1 MKGKRAAKK
10 GPVSFTVERAPGD
23 DWLLTEAVGAP
34 CRVSCPAGV
43 DAKAYVGL
51 IATGR
56 FAEALDAVKRKN
68 PLPGICGRV
77 CTHPCEDDCS
87 RGDIDEPVA
96 ICALKRFVA
105 DWEVANVPRTPE
117 ADRPTPP
124 RRVAVVGAGP
134 AGLTVA
140 NNLALEGIGVTVFE
154 KLDRAGGTL
163 VTGIPAYRLP
173 REIIEREVGAIED
186 LGVEFRFNVEVG
198 SPGHTLSD
206 LQGLGYKALFLGTG
220 AWQEMRLAVPG
231 EDLDGVLGCLD
242 FLAGVNLGS
251 GRKLRGKVLVVG
263 GGNSAI
269 DAARTALRM
278 GAKEVTLVYRRTR
291 DEMPANAEEIEE
303 ALEEGMS
310 ITFLAAPVRVI
321 EKKGRVSAVEFL
333 RMKLGPPDESG
344 RRRPVPIKGSEFTLK
359 ADILVKAIGQR
370 PDLSYLDQGAP
381 KEIKTTKWNTLEAKA
396 ATGATAHPAVFAG
409 GDVLTG
415 PSTVIDAIEAGH
427 RASLAILETLRENH
441 ETGLVFEPDREY
453 EIRPVVKTVPEERR
467 HQHGRVPAK
476 KRVKSFVEV
485 ARVLTEEEAVAEARR
500 CLRCGSCADCI
511 ECIPE
516 CFKRLAVVEDETVLP
531 LGSIVRV
538 ETAGGGNPFE
548 GSRPVFRA
556 EDGTETVVALAWLVA
571 RVDAALC
578 RACGECVRVCP
589 YEAVTVS
596 KAAEVNV
603 LLCKGCGLC
612 AGACPT
618 GAISAPGFSDREFLS
633 RLNGSPRAATP
644 KGRKG

>member
-1 MKGKRAAKK
+1 MKGKRAATK

-23 DWLLTEAVGAP
+23 DWLLAEAVGAP

-56 FAEALDAVKRKN
+56 FAEALEAVKRKN

-105 DWEVANVPRTPE
+105 DWEMANVPRTPE
-117 ADRPTPP
+117 ADRPSPP

-140 NNLALEGIGVTVFE
+140 NNLAREGIGVTIFE

-173 REIIEREVGAIED
+173 REIIKREVDAIED
-186 LGVEFRFNVEVG
+186 LGVEFCFNVEVG

-206 LQGLGYKALFLGTG
+206 LLGRGYKALFLGTG

-251 GRKLRGKVLVVG
+251 GKKLRGKVLVVG

-333 RMKLGPPDESG
+333 GMELGPPDESG
-344 RRRPVPIKGSEFTLK
+344 RRRPVPVKGSEFTLD
-359 ADILVKAIGQR
+359 ADALVVAIGQR
-370 PDLSYLDQGAP
+370 PNLSFLDQGAP
-381 KEIKTTKWNTLEAKA
+381 KEIKTTKWNSIEAKA

-427 RASLAILETLRENH
+427 RASLAILEMLTENH
-441 ETGLVFEPDREY
+441 ETGLVFGPDREY
-453 EIRPVVKTVPEERR
+453 EIRPRVKTVPEEGRR
-467 HQHGRVPAK
+467 RHGRVPAK

-500 CLRCGSCADCI
+500 CLRCGSCAECI

-516 CFKRLAVVEDETVLP
+516 CFKRLAVVEDEAVLP

-538 ETAGGGNPFE
+538 ETAGGQNPFE

-556 EDGTETVVALAWLVA
+556 EDGTETVVELQWLVA
-571 RVDAALC
+571 RVNAALC
-578 RACGECVRVCP
+578 RACGECVRACP

-596 KAAEVNV
+596 QGAEVNV

-618 GAISAPGFSDREFLS
+618 GAISAPGFSDREFLV
-633 RLNGSPRAATP
+633 RLNGSPRAAAP
-644 KGRKG
+644 GGRKG